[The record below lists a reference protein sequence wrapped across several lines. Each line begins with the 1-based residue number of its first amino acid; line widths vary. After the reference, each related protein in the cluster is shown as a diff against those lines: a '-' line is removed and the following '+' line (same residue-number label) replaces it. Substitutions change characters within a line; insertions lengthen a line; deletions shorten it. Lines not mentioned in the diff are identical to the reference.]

1 MNNAAPPPPKHLPV
15 RPDWLAL
22 RTEPIIEPALPIIE
36 PHHHLWDL
44 PTGRYLF
51 DEFLADVNSG
61 HNIRATVYVQGHS
74 MNRADGDPDL
84 RAVGETEFVNGIA
97 AMSASGNYGPA
108 RLCAGICLLYTSD
121 AADE

>member
-1 MNNAAPPPPKHLPV
+1 MSAPIMVVNRLPV

-22 RTEPIIEPALPIIE
+22 RQEAIIDPALPIID

-44 PTGRYLF
+44 PESRYLF

-61 HNIRATVYVQGHS
+61 HNIRATVYVQAHA
-74 MNRADGDPDL
+74 MNRSDGDPDL

-97 AMSASGNYGPA
+97 AMSASRNYGPA
-108 RLCAGICLLYTSD
+108 RLCAGIAGD
-121 AADE
+121 ANL